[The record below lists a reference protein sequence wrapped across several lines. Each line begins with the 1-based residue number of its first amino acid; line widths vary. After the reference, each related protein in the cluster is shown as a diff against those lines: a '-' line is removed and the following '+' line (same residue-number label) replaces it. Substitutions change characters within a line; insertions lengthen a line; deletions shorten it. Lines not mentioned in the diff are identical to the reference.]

1 MGSIMYATLA
11 LLVPYLQTLMNYPVV
26 ITGLVLAPRGA
37 GLMLAAM
44 FCGRL
49 IGKISPRWLVGT
61 GFVTGAYALWLMTF
75 WTPDISQWDLVSA
88 GFIQGISIGLLA
100 IPINV
105 IAFAT
110 LSPQLR
116 TEATGVYSLVRNL
129 GSAIGISVTA
139 ALLQSNTQV
148 NHAICRPT
156 RRRSIGRCNPGR
168 SRGSGISPPPMERPC
183 WTRRSPGRPASS
195 RSSTISN

>member
-1 MGSIMYATLA
+1 M
-11 LLVPYLQTLMNYPVV
+11 
-26 ITGLVLAPRGA
+26 
-37 GLMLAAM
+37 
-44 FCGRL
+44 
-49 IGKISPRWLVGT
+49 GT
-61 GFVTGAYALWLMTF
+61 GFVTGAYALWLMTA
-75 WTPDISQWDLVSA
+75 WTPDISQWDLVIA

-139 ALLQSNTQV
+139 ALLESNTQV
-148 NHAICRPT
+148 NHAILSADASPFNRALQSGTVAPVLEP
-156 RRRSIGRCNPGR
+156 RHSPRGGIA
-168 SRGSGISPPPMERPC
+168 GSGDHPAGPDHRV
-183 WTRRSPGRPASS
+183 RR
-195 RSSTISN
+195 